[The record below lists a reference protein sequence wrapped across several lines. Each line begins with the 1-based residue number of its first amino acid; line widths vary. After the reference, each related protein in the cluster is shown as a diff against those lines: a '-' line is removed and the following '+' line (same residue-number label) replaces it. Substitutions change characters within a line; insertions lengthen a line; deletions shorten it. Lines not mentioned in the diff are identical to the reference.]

1 MVLSETHC
9 ECKSYSGKQALVW
22 SLRSLSCHAGV
33 EILQPSLCVSA
44 PAEEWILGAGTPW
57 SRMWFTEGET
67 QILHTS
73 VAQLENSW
81 ILACHVQDMQ
91 VVFPR
96 SAGNNSSIS
105 LQGSIKCS
113 KWGQG
118 TYRIE
123 ILRCL
128 WFFYTVFLVSFLPRQ
143 HLKSSEAKSS
153 HIFMMCTAFTSW
165 HNCVSVHFF
174 IVSLY
179 KLEFKS
185 LVWLLWCHVKR
196 TLMAE
201 VLVLLVLCH

>member
-1 MVLSETHC
+1 MVWSSIHENMVLSETHC

-22 SLRSLSCHAGV
+22 SPLSLSCHAGV

-44 PAEEWILGAGTPW
+44 PAEEWILGAGTLW

-91 VVFPR
+91 FVFPR

-128 WFFYTVFLVSFLPRQ
+128 WIFLYCVP
-143 HLKSSEAKSS
+143 SELS
-153 HIFMMCTAFTSW
+153 T
-165 HNCVSVHFF
+165 
-174 IVSLY
+174 
-179 KLEFKS
+179 
-185 LVWLLWCHVKR
+185 
-196 TLMAE
+196 
-201 VLVLLVLCH
+201 